1 MIYKT
6 YDINLNKQEG
16 VDPLQKPTA
25 DFYILDTP
33 EQMTAIR
40 KRPMVLVCAGGA
52 YLYRSKRE
60 GEPVI
65 MQFLA
70 RGYHC
75 ALVHYSVTPAK
86 WPCAAR
92 ELAHAVAIAR
102 ENAEEWNV
110 KEDAI
115 FICGFSAGGHL
126 VSTLATIWNDP
137 LFFEEFGLDYDE
149 KYAGLTYDSPEAA
162 KIPWKPDGSILG
174 YPVITMLEN
183 THADSRDNLLSKGA
197 DRERREMASMEKRVT
212 KATVPSFIWHTKTDG
227 SVPVANS
234 LDYAKALETHGVPC
248 ILKLYET
255 GCHGLSLCNELTAT
269 GAEHIVPENAG
280 WINLASDWVKE
291 RSGNLFFPCVKQ

>member
-6 YDINLNKQEG
+6 FEINLNKQDG
-16 VDPLQKPTA
+16 VDPLQKPTV

-52 YLYRSKRE
+52 YLYRSRRE
-60 GEPVI
+60 EEPVI

-75 ALVHYSVTPAK
+75 ARVNYSVGPAK

-102 ENAEEWNV
+102 ENAEEWHV
-110 KEDAI
+110 KEDSI

-137 LFFEEFGLDYDE
+137 LFFEEFGQKYDTCFE
-149 KYAGLTYDSPEAA
+149 NMPFDASETA
-162 KIPWKPDGSILG
+162 KIKWKPNGSILG

-183 THADSRDNLLSKGA
+183 THGDSRDSLLGKDAGI
-197 DRERREMASMEKRVT
+197 ERRTMASMEKRVT

-234 LDYAKALETHGVPC
+234 LDYVSALEANGIPHT
-248 ILKLYET
+248 LKLYET

-269 GAEHIVPENAG
+269 GKEHIVPENAG
-280 WINLASDWVKE
+280 WINLAADWVKE
-291 RSGNLFFPCVKQ
+291 RSGKLSPFEK

>member
-1 MIYKT
+1 MLLKNYEIS
-6 YDINLNKQEG
+6 LNRQDG
-16 VDPLQKPTA
+16 VDKNQKA
-25 DFYILDTP
+25 SVDFYILDTP

-75 ALVHYSVTPAK
+75 ALVHYSVAPAK

-92 ELAHAVAIAR
+92 ELAHAIAIAR
-102 ENAEEWNV
+102 RNAEEWNI
-110 KEDAI
+110 KEDSV
-115 FICGFSAGGHL
+115 FVCGFSAGGHL
-126 VSTLATIWNDP
+126 VATLGTIWDDP
-137 LFFEEFGLDYDE
+137 LFYEEFGIPQETPAE
-149 KYAGLTYDSPEAA
+149 KV
-162 KIPWKPDGSILG
+162 PWRPDGSVLG

-183 THADSRDNLLSKGA
+183 THAGSRDNLLSENA
-197 DRERREMASMEKRVT
+197 AREMLEMASMEKRVT
-212 KATVPSFIWHTKTDG
+212 KSTVPSFIWHTKTDG

-234 LDYAKALETHGVPC
+234 LDYAKALEANGIPYS
-248 ILKLYET
+248 LKLYES

-269 GAEHIVPENAG
+269 GPEHIVPENAG
-280 WINLASDWVKE
+280 WINLAADWIKE
-291 RSGNLFFPCVKQ
+291 RAGKLSPFE